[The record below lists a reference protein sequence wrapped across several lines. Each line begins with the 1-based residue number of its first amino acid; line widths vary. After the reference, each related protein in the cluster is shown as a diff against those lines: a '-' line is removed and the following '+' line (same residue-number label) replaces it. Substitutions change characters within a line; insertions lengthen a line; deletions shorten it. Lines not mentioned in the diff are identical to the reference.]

1 MPPRNKRQRAGAL
14 NYRKRKDLAR
24 VVEVEDVRVEGSG
37 GEGAGRTGCAE
48 VAGVGARS
56 GSVRAGGSG
65 SVEVEEGDYECGPST
80 SEEAVRVRKR
90 RRLSAIGAAADA
102 PVQSWLDNLPRDDLQ
117 HMALLLYGRLP
128 TIFGLSK
135 TDTAAVVGEVLHKN
149 ECTIRGWVDDFM
161 SNGGEFSESQQG
173 HYVRNNTLMSNK
185 ELCERAREY
194 VRKNAAP
201 RGRPNLTS
209 GAFCQSG

>member
-56 GSVRAGGSG
+56 WSVGAGGSGSVEVEGVGGGGSG

-80 SEEAVRVRKR
+80 SEECERDGDFLRSVPRLMRLFSRGLITFLAMTCNTWLCYCVEGYQPYSDS
-90 RRLSAIGAAADA
+90 RRLT
-102 PVQSWLDNLPRDDLQ
+102 Q
-117 HMALLLYGRLP
+117 LLLLEKFY
-128 TIFGLSK
+128 TK
-135 TDTAAVVGEVLHKN
+135 TSA
-149 ECTIRGWVDDFM
+149 
-161 SNGGEFSESQQG
+161 
-173 HYVRNNTLMSNK
+173 
-185 ELCERAREY
+185 
-194 VRKNAAP
+194 
-201 RGRPNLTS
+201 
-209 GAFCQSG
+209 QSGVGWMTSCPMEGSSQSPSKATTLGTTH

>member
-24 VVEVEDVRVEGSG
+24 VVEVEGVRVEGSE
-37 GEGAGRTGCAE
+37 GERAGRTGSAE

-56 GSVRAGGSG
+56 GSVEVEGVGAGGSGSVEVEGVGAGRVEVEGVGGGGSGSVEVEGEGSG
-65 SVEVEEGDYECGPST
+65 SVEVEEGDDECGPSA
-80 SEEAVRVRKR
+80 SEEAGTVQKR
-90 RRLSAIGAAADA
+90 RRLSAIAAMADE
-102 PVQSWLDNLPRDDLQ
+102 SWLDNLPRDDLQ

-149 ECTIRGWVDDFM
+149 ERTI
-161 SNGGEFSESQQG
+161 
-173 HYVRNNTLMSNK
+173 
-185 ELCERAREY
+185 
-194 VRKNAAP
+194 
-201 RGRPNLTS
+201 
-209 GAFCQSG
+209 